1 MILKLIGNGMS
12 YFSINTYPAIS
23 TVFCSA
29 STHLPHTP
37 SPHTPSTYTPHTLHP
52 HTPSPHTLHL
62 HTTHSLTTHHTL
74 LHPYTPSTYT
84 PHTPS
89 PHTPSTHTPHTTHSL
104 TAHIHPDVKDR
115 AYIAEKAASVTVE
128 SFVPKN
134 IKIHT
139 TDAEARADEQITTS
153 KRMAVDYNKNNSN
166 CH

>member
-1 MILKLIGNGMS
+1 MECLILAL
-12 YFSINTYPAIS
+12 TR
-23 TVFCSA
+23 TLLLVQCSVVLLPTSHTLPHHTHPPPTHHTL
-29 STHLPHTP
+29 STHTLP
-37 SPHTPSTYTPHTLHP
+37 
-52 HTPSPHTLHL
+52 
-62 HTTHSLTTHHTL
+62 HHTL